1 MIKSDISE
9 IVNKCYKYYGLSYPV
24 DLYELSKRLSIKVL
38 NTDLDSEGY
47 FINKHGKL
55 YILLRKNSIDDKR
68 KRFTFAHEIGHALLH
83 ADSSIIRV
91 DANKDKYFNYTK
103 ELDTIEKQA
112 NYFASELLCPSKNLK
127 KELPNRTLT
136 FEFIDRIAD
145 KYQISR
151 QTAAIKCVEHSKT
164 ENELLIFYDENNEI
178 RWYVSQDS
186 ELKYM
191 DLPND
196 LANVESFMEEYYD
209 HLELYDS
216 YLVHGYG
223 TTVLLSGIVNQDF
236 YLNMSSWM
244 IEMCS

>member
-9 IVNKCYKYYGLSYPV
+9 LVNKCYKYYDLSYPV
-24 DLYELSKRLSIKVL
+24 DLYELSKRLSITVL

-47 FINKHGKL
+47 FINKYGKL
-55 YILLRKNSIDDKR
+55 YILLKKNSIDDKR

-91 DANKDKYFNYTK
+91 DANKDNIFNYSK
-103 ELDTIEKQA
+103 ELDTVEKQA

-127 KELPNRTLT
+127 NELPNRTLT
-136 FEFIDRIAD
+136 FEFIDRIAE

-178 RWYVSQDS
+178 RWYVSRDT
-186 ELKYM
+186 ELKYNH
-191 DLPND
+191 LPND
-196 LANVESFMEEYYD
+196 LTNVEAFVEEYYNR
-209 HLELYDS
+209 HELSDRYF
-216 YLVHGYG
+216 VHGYG
-223 TTVLLSGIVNQDF
+223 TTVLLSGITNQDF
-236 YLNMSSWM
+236 Y
-244 IEMCS
+244 